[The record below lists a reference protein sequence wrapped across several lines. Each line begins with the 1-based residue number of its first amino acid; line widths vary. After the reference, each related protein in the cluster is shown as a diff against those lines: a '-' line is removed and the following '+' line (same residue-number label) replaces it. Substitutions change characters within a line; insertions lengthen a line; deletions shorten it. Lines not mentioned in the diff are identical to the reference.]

1 MSAILSTQNL
11 VKKYGY
17 TQVPLL
23 RIAGSSPPVARQAQ
37 ADAIRA
43 WNGGGLPTA
52 PALSSEALRKTN
64 SVVAPSLQTKKRVCR
79 PPFASAFHAP
89 LLQHPLDV
97 GGVVLHHGPVVVVLE
112 ERRRD
117 QEIGRRAV
125 DRRRDVVE
133 RRNAQQRLHVHVVG
147 LRRHRVPKEDQSAD
161 LPIGDHRTELLVA
174 AQRAGFEQRDVEMR
188 DLLGTAPL
196 RQRPRHHLTRCS
208 GTNQVVPEQN
218 LPIPVDPLRQIAFH
232 VVVGHQCNFLLLF
245 HRHLFSIIASRA
257 RKDSPLAGSVVSD
270 RRSGI
275 AAPPPLPPR

>member
-1 MSAILSTQNL
+1 M
-11 VKKYGY
+11 
-17 TQVPLL
+17 
-23 RIAGSSPPVARQAQ
+23 
-37 ADAIRA
+37 
-43 WNGGGLPTA
+43 
-52 PALSSEALRKTN
+52 
-64 SVVAPSLQTKKRVCR
+64 
-79 PPFASAFHAP
+79 
-89 LLQHPLDV
+89 
-97 GGVVLHHGPVVVVLE
+97 LE

-161 LPIGDHRTELLVA
+161 LPVGDHRTELLVA

-275 AAPPPLPPR
+275 AAPPPSRPDKTGESGIGASQPETKIIQKTNRQNGRPRILHFDNKKPPASRRTAGTDCERGGLIPPPSRAV